1 MNTLHPNLHP
11 RRALGA
17 AVAAM
22 ALTLALLLPAAIGNL
37 DFSFGGADRSA
48 PAKAPVSAP
57 ATNAGE
63 PAWRDNPFAWPLL
76 QVPRAK

>member
-11 RRALGA
+11 RRALVA

-22 ALTLALLLPAAIGNL
+22 ALTLALVLPAAVGNL
-37 DFSFGGADRSA
+37 DLSFGGADRSE
-48 PAKAPVSAP
+48 PSPAPVSAP

-63 PAWRDNPFAWPLL
+63 PAWRDNAFAWPLL
-76 QVPRAK
+76 QLPHAK